1 MKVALACNGEGFGHV
16 SRTTAFYEALKDR
29 YDLVILAPETVHGFL
44 SDKLPQARVFSVPHM
59 HLAKISDRINF
70 LRTAWENMPTLLTL
84 KTRILRTGR
93 LLRELGVGVV
103 INDYEPFSA
112 IAAKRI
118 GIPVL
123 QFNHPG
129 IVVQSPSIMPD
140 ALAVKFIARFMMPSY
155 DKRIFCSFYNGDVG
169 PMIRQELSDA
179 AAAASPS
186 PGDYYVVSLKESY
199 RRPVLK
205 RLHQMGIRNYRLFPN
220 PDDHYPSAVANCR
233 AVITSAGH
241 QTLSECIHMGK
252 PVFAIPQR
260 GQYEQRLNARMLV
273 ASGWGSHGSIR
284 NLKRTLP
291 DFISRL
297 DEYPRKAVP
306 WVKFNFNND
315 TDRIIGKIEK
325 FIRLS
330 SRPAIVPIW
339 NFLFPDDEGPAD
351 VHNLWGL
358 LPVKSREM
366 EDLRHQRLY
375 RQFRP
380 GDRHEQRTAAR

>member
-1 MKVALACNGEGFGHV
+1 MRVALACNGEGFGHV

-44 SDKLPQARVFSVPHM
+44 AEKLPDARVFSVPHM

-84 KTRILRTGR
+84 RTRIVRASR
-93 LLRELGVGVV
+93 LLRELGVDVL

-140 ALAVKFIARFMMPSY
+140 ALAVKLVARFMMPSF

-169 PMIRQELSDA
+169 PMIRRELSEA
-179 AAAASPS
+179 QVSRQ
-186 PGDYYVVSLKESY
+186 DYYVVSLKESY

-205 RLHQMGIRNYRLFPN
+205 RLHQMGIHNYRLFPN
-220 PDDHYPSAVANCR
+220 PDDDYVAAVANCR

-260 GQYEQRLNARMLV
+260 GQYEQRLNARMLS
-273 ASGWGSHGSIR
+273 ASGWGSYGSIR
-284 NLKRTLP
+284 NLKRTLGG
-291 DFISRL
+291 FIARL
-297 DEYPRKAVP
+297 DSYPRKAQP
-306 WVKFNFNND
+306 WIKFNFNNE
-315 TDRIIGKIEK
+315 TDRIMKKVES
-325 FIRLS
+325 FIRHS
-330 SRPAIVPIW
+330 SRPAILPIW
-339 NFLFPDDEGPAD
+339 SFLFPDDEKNED

-366 EDLRHQRLY
+366 EDLRDRRLF
-375 RQFRP
+375 RQFRS
-380 GDRHEQRTAAR
+380 HEYYEQSSSIR